1 MKYNRTNPCGFD
13 DGVGDAVEKRMTKIE
28 QACLL
33 ILKSFDLNRYLFST
47 TRLHCSF
54 ASLFTHLSFAFVSLV
69 SDSVNTS
76 LFPQQVRRRRE
87 RESFPTPL
95 TRALLPP
102 HVSESDL

>member
-1 MKYNRTNPCGFD
+1 MKYNRTYPSGFD
-13 DGVGDAVEKRMTKIE
+13 EGVGDAVEKRMTKIE

-76 LFPQQVRRRRE
+76 LSL
-87 RESFPTPL
+87 SF
-95 TRALLPP
+95 
-102 HVSESDL
+102 HNK